1 MRGTDEWTRF
11 GREMRNRCSTWNIL
25 HRCKFIL
32 SSSMIYEKCVGWG
45 RDFGEVWRVGLAH
58 LACDF
63 AHMVA
68 DCGQRNPMF
77 RVRTDQGLAIRVAAG
92 GYCRVSRGLTWETR
106 DGSTVFGWR
115 LTSLGLAVVWRGRC
129 AKDCSG

>member
-58 LACDF
+58 LA
-63 AHMVA
+63 
-68 DCGQRNPMF
+68 R
-77 RVRTDQGLAIRVAAG
+77 AG
-92 GYCRVSRGLTWETR
+92 GSLARTVCEGLL
-106 DGSTVFGWR
+106 R
-115 LTSLGLAVVWRGRC
+115 LTPRQKPLRLHRRGRLWLGG
-129 AKDCSG
+129 SGRLPWLRRTGGGPPPPYTSTPLEQATHPR